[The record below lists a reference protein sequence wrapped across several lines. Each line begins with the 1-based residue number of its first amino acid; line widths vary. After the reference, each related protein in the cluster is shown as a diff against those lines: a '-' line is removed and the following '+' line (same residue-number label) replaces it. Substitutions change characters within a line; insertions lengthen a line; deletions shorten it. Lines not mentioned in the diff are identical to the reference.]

1 MDGQTGE
8 LLKLMAA
15 SFPKKSRVV
24 LLRILGIVALIA
36 VGITMLYP
44 LLWMFGTAL
53 KTNDPSQILREGAG
67 SGIFPDGKNLLQNL
81 FPPVWHWENFSEVFR
96 VSEFG
101 RYYLNSALFAVVV
114 TAGQLVTSSLAA
126 YAFARLKFAGNEK
139 IFFCYLATLMVPVSV
154 TLIPLFVLMS
164 RLGWTDSYFV
174 LMVPPM
180 FGAYGT
186 FMLRQFFKGIPD
198 ELEEAACIDGCN
210 AFGRFWHVILPLSGP
225 ALATLGIFTF
235 LGTWQSFL
243 YPLVM
248 VSSDRYKTI
257 PLGLLDFVD
266 LNSANWPLLMAAS
279 VWSIIPIVL
288 VFLFGQRFFVSGV
301 RLGGVKG

>member
-1 MDGQTGE
+1 
-8 LLKLMAA
+8 MAA
-15 SFPKKSRVV
+15 ETSKKTLAPLWRA
-24 LLRILGIVALIA
+24 GGIA
-36 VGITMLYP
+36 VLILVGVTMLYP

-53 KTNDPSQILREGAG
+53 KTSDPAELLREGAG
-67 SGIFPDGKNLLQNL
+67 AGIFPEGENILQNL
-81 FPPVWHWENFSEVFR
+81 FPPVWHWENFAEVFR
-96 VSEFG
+96 VSDFAG
-101 RYYLNSALFAVVV
+101 YYLNSAVVALVV
-114 TAGQLVTSSLAA
+114 TAGQLVASSLAA
-126 YAFARLKFAGNEK
+126 YAFARLKFPGNEK

-154 TLIPLFVLMS
+154 TLIPLFIIMS
-164 RLGWTDSYFV
+164 RLGLTDSYFV

-186 FMLRQFFKGIPD
+186 FMLRQFFKGIPE

-210 AFGRFWHVILPLSGP
+210 AFGRFLHVILPLSGP

-279 VWSIIPIVL
+279 VWSIVPIVL

>member
-1 MDGQTGE
+1 
-8 LLKLMAA
+8 MAA
-15 SFPKKSRVV
+15 SSPYKHPAALV
-24 LLRILGIVALIA
+24 LRILGILALVAI
-36 VGITMLYP
+36 GITMLYP

-53 KTNDPSQILREGAG
+53 KTNDPALLLKEGAG
-67 SGIFPDGKNLLQNL
+67 AGIFPDGKNILANL
-81 FPPVWHWENFSEVFR
+81 FPPVWHWENFGEVFR

-101 RYYLNSALFAVVV
+101 RYYLNSALVALGV
-114 TAGQLVTSSLAA
+114 TAGQLVTSALAA

-139 IFFCYLATLMVPVSV
+139 IFFFYLATLMVPVSV
-154 TLIPLFVLMS
+154 TLIPLFIIMS
-164 RLGWTDSYFV
+164 RLGLTDSYFV
-174 LMVPPM
+174 LLVPPM

-186 FMLRQFFKGIPD
+186 FMLRQFFKGIPE

-210 AFGRFWHVILPLSGP
+210 AFGRFIHVILPLSGP

-235 LGTWQSFL
+235 LGNWQSFL

-248 VSSDRYKTI
+248 VSSDQYKTI

-279 VWSIIPIVL
+279 VWSILPIIA

>member
-1 MDGQTGE
+1 MARKSSFAERKHPIRRVIGIG
-8 LLKLMAA
+8 LL
-15 SFPKKSRVV
+15 V
-24 LLRILGIVALIA
+24 A

-44 LLWMFGTAL
+44 LLWMLGTAV
-53 KTNDPSQILREGAG
+53 KTNDPAQLLAEGAG
-67 SGIFPDGKNLLQNL
+67 AGVFPQGNILENL
-81 FPPVWHWENFSEVFR
+81 FPPVWHWENFAEVFR
-96 VSEFG
+96 SPGFA
-101 RYYLNSALFAVVV
+101 RYYLNSAVIAIAV
-114 TAGQLVTSSLAA
+114 TLGQLVTSSLAA
-126 YAFARLKFAGNEK
+126 YAFSRLKFPGNDK
-139 IFFCYLATLMVPVSV
+139 IFFLYLATLMVPASV
-154 TLIPLFVLMS
+154 TLIPLFIMLS
-164 RLGWTDSYFV
+164 KLGLTDSYFA
-174 LMVPPM
+174 LLAPPM

-210 AFGRFWHVILPLSGP
+210 ALMRFIHVILPLSGP

-235 LGTWQSFL
+235 LGNWQSFL

-248 VSSDRYKTI
+248 VSSDNLKTI

-279 VWSIIPIVL
+279 IWSILPMIVI
-288 VFLFGQRFFVSGV
+288 FLFGQRFFVSGV

>member
-1 MDGQTGE
+1 MENQPT
-8 LLKLMAA
+8 LVRRKLPIAKIVL
-15 SFPKKSRVV
+15 FVV
-24 LLRILGIVALIA
+24 LAAL
-36 VGITMLYP
+36 GITMLYP

-53 KTNDPSQILREGAG
+53 KTTNPADLLREGPGA
-67 SGIFPDGKNLLQNL
+67 GIFPDDKNILANL
-81 FPPVWHWENFSEVFR
+81 FPPVWHWENFLDVFR
-96 VSEFG
+96 KSNFA
-101 RYYLNSALFAVVV
+101 RYYLNSAIIALLV

-126 YAFARLKFAGNEK
+126 FAFSRLKFRFNEQL
-139 IFFCYLATLMVPVSV
+139 FFLYLATLMVPASV
-154 TLIPLFVLMS
+154 TLIPLFILMS
-164 RLGWTDSYFV
+164 RLGVVDSYFV
-174 LMVPPM
+174 LLVPPM

-198 ELEEAACIDGCN
+198 ELDEAACIDGCN
-210 AFGRFWHVILPLSGP
+210 AFMRFFYIVLPLSGP

-235 LGTWQSFL
+235 LGNWQSFL

-248 VSSDRYKTI
+248 VSSDRLKTI

-279 VWSIIPIVL
+279 IWSILPVIAI
-288 VFLFGQRFFVSGV
+288 FLFGQRFFVTGV

>member
-1 MDGQTGE
+1 
-8 LLKLMAA
+8 
-15 SFPKKSRVV
+15 
-24 LLRILGIVALIA
+24 
-36 VGITMLYP
+36 
-44 LLWMFGTAL
+44 
-53 KTNDPSQILREGAG
+53 
-67 SGIFPDGKNLLQNL
+67 
-81 FPPVWHWENFSEVFR
+81 
-96 VSEFG
+96 VSDFAK
-101 RYYLNSALFAVVV
+101 YYLNSAIIAVVV
-114 TAGQLVTSSLAA
+114 TVGQLITSSLAA
-126 YAFARLKFAGNEK
+126 YAFARLKFPGNEK

-154 TLIPLFVLMS
+154 TLIPLFIMMS
-164 RLGWTDSYFV
+164 RLGLTDSYFV

-186 FMLRQFFKGIPD
+186 FMLQQFFKGIPE

-210 AFGRFWHVILPLSGP
+210 AFGRFIHVILPLSGP

-235 LGTWQSFL
+235 LGNWQSFL

-248 VSSDRYKTI
+248 VSNDQYKTI

-279 VWSIIPIVL
+279 VWSILPIIA

>member
-1 MDGQTGE
+1 MAGQSSN
-8 LLKLMAA
+8 KNPAA
-15 SFPKKSRVV
+15 P
-24 LLRILGIVALIA
+24 LLRLLGIIALIA
-36 VGITMLYP
+36 IGVTMLYP

-53 KTNDPSQILREGAG
+53 KTNDPAQLLREGSSA
-67 SGIFPDGKNLLQNL
+67 GIFPEGKNILANL
-81 FPPVWHWENFSEVFR
+81 FPPVWHWENFTEVFR
-96 VSEFG
+96 ISEFA
-101 RYYLNSALFAVVV
+101 RYYLNSAFIALSV
-114 TAGQLVTSSLAA
+114 TVGQLITSALAA
-126 YAFARLKFAGNEK
+126 YAFARLKFPGNEK
-139 IFFCYLATLMVPVSV
+139 IFFFYLATLMVPVSV
-154 TLIPLFVLMS
+154 TLIPLFIIMS
-164 RLGWTDSYFV
+164 RLGLTDSYFV
-174 LMVPPM
+174 LLAPPM

-186 FMLRQFFKGIPD
+186 FMLRQFFKGIPE

-210 AFGRFWHVILPLSGP
+210 AFGRFVHVILPLSGP

-235 LGTWQSFL
+235 LGNWQSFL

-248 VSSDRYKTI
+248 VSSDQYKTI

-279 VWSIIPIVL
+279 VWSILPIIA